1 MKFLKRYRKLFHF
14 KFLFKSVFIVLWMN
28 SQAIKKIGQIVYTQL
43 LYFSTSQEINFKYCK
58 SFHHKDINLNVMEQR
73 KITGN
78 LEVQQQGQNKIN
90 KEAPIGREVTQSP
103 QNDSY
108 KN

>member
-1 MKFLKRYRKLFHF
+1 
-14 KFLFKSVFIVLWMN
+14 
-28 SQAIKKIGQIVYTQL
+28 
-43 LYFSTSQEINFKYCK
+43 
-58 SFHHKDINLNVMEQR
+58 MEQR